1 MEYPEVSNSS
11 LYGVIKSGPTRR
23 NQMIKKEE
31 LLGLESNN
39 EFLHVSTLNI
49 YKELVKKNLNIK

>member
-1 MEYPEVSNSS
+1 MNKIWDH
-11 LYGVIKSGPTRR
+11 LIK
-23 NQMIKKEE
+23 NEE